1 MRGLAALLC
10 GTLFGA
16 GLALSGMTDTAR
28 VLGFLDLFGDW
39 LPDLAFVMGGAVCVT
54 LVAFRFV
61 LPRKPLLAEAH
72 KLPGPGRVDASLLLG
87 AALFG
92 IGWGIYG
99 YCPGP
104 ALAALVY
111 LEPQTLVFVLAML
124 AGMTLATRVSRRTA
138 DGGE

>member
-10 GTLFGA
+10 GLLFGA

-39 LPDLAFVMGGAVCVT
+39 VPDLAFVMGGAVLVT
-54 LVAFRFV
+54 LIAFRFV
-61 LPRKPLLAEAH
+61 LRSHPLLAPAFS
-72 KLPGPGRVDASLLLG
+72 LPTRTEVDLRLLTG
-87 AALFG
+87 AAIFG

-104 ALAALVY
+104 ALSALVY
-111 LEPQTLVFVLAML
+111 LDQKTMGFVAAML
-124 AGMTLATRVSRRTA
+124 VGMALGSRVPTKR
-138 DGGE
+138 